1 MGVNTPS
8 GTVGLARALSKLGH
22 CSRAEGE
29 RLIRAGRVRVAGQVV
44 TDPQRRV
51 HPETAAVTVDGVAV
65 DPAAGVYLVLNKPRG
80 LVTTREDPQARATV
94 YDCLDDPS
102 LPFVAPVGR
111 LDKASEGL
119 LLLTNDTRWAARL
132 TDPTSHVDK
141 TYHVQVGGLPDEAVL
156 ARLRAGVDELATGE
170 RLSAKRIDLLRTG
183 SRSSHW
189 LEVVLDEG
197 RNRQIRRLLAVEG
210 LEVKRLIRVAVGA
223 LALGDLPKGAWRH
236 LTPGEVRALG

>member
-1 MGVNTPS
+1 MNTPS
-8 GTVGLARALSKLGH
+8 GTVGLARALSKLGR

-29 RLIRAGRVRVAGQVV
+29 RLIRAGRVRVGGQVV
-44 TDPQRRV
+44 TDPLRRV
-51 HPETAAVTVDGVAV
+51 HPETAAISVDGVTVDR
-65 DPAAGVYLVLNKPRG
+65 AASVYLVLNKPRG
-80 LVTTREDPQARATV
+80 LVTTRDDPQARATI
-94 YDCLDDPS
+94 YDCVDDPS

-132 TDPTSHVDK
+132 TDPAAHVDK
-141 TYHVQVGGLPDEAVL
+141 TYHVQVAGLPDDAVL

-170 RLSAKRIDLLRTG
+170 RLTAKRIDLLRAG

-189 LEVVLDEG
+189 LEIVLDEG

-210 LEVKRLIRVAVGA
+210 LEVKRLIRVAVGT
-223 LALGDLPKGAWRH
+223 LALGDLAKGAWRH
-236 LTPGEVRALG
+236 LPPGEVRALG